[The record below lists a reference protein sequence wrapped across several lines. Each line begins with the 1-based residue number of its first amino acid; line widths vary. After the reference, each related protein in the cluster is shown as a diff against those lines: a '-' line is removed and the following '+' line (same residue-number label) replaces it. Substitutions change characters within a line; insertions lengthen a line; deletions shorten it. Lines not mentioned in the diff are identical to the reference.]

1 MSDINRHIISQEATL
16 REAFSKLNLLSGD
29 NMTLFA
35 VDADRVLVGS
45 LTDGDLRRAITSGRE
60 LDSRVA
66 DCCRRDCMTAGTG
79 DERYAKV
86 SEARRRGVSLLPI
99 VENGRLTGL
108 LDLRHIKTVLPIDAV
123 LMAGGRGER
132 LRPLTLTT
140 PKPLL
145 KVGEKAI
152 IDHNVD
158 ELMACGVDNIYV
170 TVNYLKEQIIRHFAD
185 ARYAGKVRCIEEP
198 KRLGTMGSLA
208 LCPGFRHDTVLV
220 MNSDLLTSLSFEKM
234 WLRHIEN
241 GNALTMAA
249 VPYTVSVPF
258 AIVEADGLRITGLT
272 EKPTY
277 NYFANAGVYMMRRDI
292 AEAIPED
299 EYLDAPDLVT
309 QLIEKGEK
317 VEYFPIDGRW
327 IDIGSPDDYRQACLA
342 EAGR

>member
-99 VENGRLTGL
+99 IDNGRLTGL

-185 ARYAGKVRCIEEP
+185 ARYAGRVRCIEEP

-208 LCPGFRHDTVLV
+208 LCPGLRHDTVLV

-258 AIVEADGLRITGLT
+258 AIVEADGLSIKGLT

>member
-35 VDADRVLVGS
+35 VDADRVLIGS

-99 VENGRLTGL
+99 IDNGRLTGL

-185 ARYAGKVRCIEEP
+185 ARYAGRVRCIEEP

-208 LCPGFRHDTVLV
+208 LCPGLRHDTVLV

-258 AIVEADGLRITGLT
+258 AIVEADGLSIKGLT

>member
-99 VENGRLTGL
+99 IDNGRLTGL

-185 ARYAGKVRCIEEP
+185 ARYAGRVRCIEEP

-208 LCPGFRHDTVLV
+208 LCPGLRHDTVLV

-258 AIVEADGLRITGLT
+258 AIVEADGLSIKGLT
-272 EKPTY
+272 EKPIY

>member
-99 VENGRLTGL
+99 IDNGRLTGL

-208 LCPGFRHDTVLV
+208 LCPGLRHDTVLV

-258 AIVEADGLRITGLT
+258 AIVEADGLSIKGLT